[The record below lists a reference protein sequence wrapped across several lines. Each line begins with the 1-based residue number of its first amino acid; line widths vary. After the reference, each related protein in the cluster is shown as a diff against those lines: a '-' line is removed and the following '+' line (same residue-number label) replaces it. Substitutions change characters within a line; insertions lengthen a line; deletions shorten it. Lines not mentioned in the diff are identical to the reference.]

1 MTDTTLRQS
10 RVEHGDGVGIK
21 LVRHLAGHTV
31 IPNGDLGGS
40 TPSSPDLAKAEH
52 VASPQ
57 PLTTRRPH
65 FYWKLLPVSGAVAGG
80 VVGAL
85 LGNKAHTALV
95 LLAVA
100 LASAVVLLVV
110 LLVAAWGW
118 EK

>member
-1 MTDTTLRQS
+1 L
-10 RVEHGDGVGIK
+10 VE
-21 LVRHLAGHTV
+21 LLANHTAE
-31 IPNGDLGGS
+31 
-40 TPSSPDLAKAEH
+40 PSGPDLAKATP
-52 VASPQ
+52 VASSQ

-65 FYWKLLPVSGAVAGG
+65 FYWKLLPVGGAVAGS

-85 LGNKAHTALV
+85 LGNKEHAALV

-100 LASAVVLLVV
+100 LASALVLLVV